1 MEAHSIAQSLVGTG
15 YLSKQFKDASGT
27 GNGPGTH
34 PSSSDRSRPDRVT
47 LSREGQ
53 ERSSRAA
60 SPQSTRGAEAVKED
74 AALQLDRQEVQE
86 LQKLKRRDAEVR
98 AHEQAHLSAAGRYA
112 RGGASFT
119 YERGPDGNSYAIG
132 GEVGIDVGKEATP
145 EATLIKMQ
153 TIKRAALAP
162 ASPSAADRRIAS
174 QAAINEAQA
183 RQELLVKTQEALSQA
198 GSAGKPED
206 DESQRTPR
214 TDSGEQSEPSFS
226 AATLKSVIA
235 AYNNIAAS

>member
-1 MEAHSIAQSLVGTG
+1 MEAPSIAQSPVGTG
-15 YLSKQFKDASGT
+15 YLSKQFKDANITGKPSGT
-27 GNGPGTH
+27 H
-34 PSSSDRSRPDRVT
+34 ASSSDRTKQDRVT

-53 ERSSRAA
+53 ERASRAGL
-60 SPQSTRGAEAVKED
+60 SQPTRGTEAAQED
-74 AALQLDRQEVQE
+74 TALQLDQQQIQE
-86 LQKLKRRDAEVR
+86 LQKLKQRDAEVR
-98 AHEQAHLSAAGRYA
+98 AHEQAHLSAAGPYA

-145 EATLIKMQ
+145 EATLVKMQ

-174 QAAINEAQA
+174 QASINEAQA

-206 DESQRTPR
+206 EESQRSPR
-214 TDSGEQSEPSFS
+214 TASEDQSEPSYP
-226 AATLKSVIA
+226 AATFKNAIA
-235 AYNNIAAS
+235 AYNRVAAS